1 METNGQEVGACPAR
15 RWQAPF
21 SFPPDIGPKLTEQEL
36 LVISMPQLA
45 MFAVASTLLIFT
57 PGPDIIYVMTR
68 GMAQGRRAAL
78 AAALGFALG
87 NFVHTFFAI
96 VGLSA
101 LITSSAIAFSL
112 VKYAGALYL
121 IYLGIRMLRSRE
133 ALLPKGSAGDLQ
145 CRVIFRQ
152 SIIANIINPKVA
164 LFFLAFFPQ
173 FVDAGRGKVAL
184 QMLVLG
190 GTFVL
195 LTLAAFGLV
204 ALLSGEIGRW
214 LDRRSGSAGRI
225 GQLAGCVLIALGL
238 RLAWP
243 EP

>member
-1 METNGQEVGACPAR
+1 MIPVTN
-15 RWQAPF
+15 
-21 SFPPDIGPKLTEQEL
+21 
-36 LVISMPQLA
+36 LA
-45 MFAVASTLLIFT
+45 MFAAASTVLIFT

-78 AAALGFALG
+78 SAAAGFALG
-87 NFVHTFFAI
+87 NFVHTFFAV

-101 LITSSAIAFSL
+101 LITSSATAFAC

-121 IYLGIRMLRSRE
+121 IYLGIRMVRSRA
-133 ALLPKGSAGDLQ
+133 ALVTEGRAAALQ

-152 SIIANIINPKVA
+152 SILANVMNPKVA
-164 LFFLAFFPQ
+164 IFFLAFFPQ
-173 FVDAGRGKVAL
+173 FLDAGKGGVAW

-190 GTFVL
+190 TTFVV
-195 LTLAAFGLV
+195 LTMACFGLV

-214 LDRRSGSAGRI
+214 LNRSAGGGNRI

-243 EP
+243 E

>member
-1 METNGQEVGACPAR
+1 MITITR
-15 RWQAPF
+15 
-21 SFPPDIGPKLTEQEL
+21 
-36 LVISMPQLA
+36 LA
-45 MFAVASTLLIFT
+45 MFAAASTLLIFT

-78 AAALGFALG
+78 AAAAGFALG
-87 NFVHTFFAI
+87 NFAHTFFAI

-101 LITSSAIAFSL
+101 LITSSALAFSV

-121 IYLGIRMLRSRE
+121 IYLGWRMLRSKE
-133 ALLPKGSAGDLQ
+133 ALLPQRRAGELQ

-152 SIIANIINPKVA
+152 SILANIMNPKVA

-173 FVDAGRGKVAL
+173 FVDAGQGGVAL

-190 GTFVL
+190 CTFVL
-195 LTLAAFGLV
+195 LTLAGFGIV

-214 LDRRSGSAGRI
+214 LNRNSGSGNLV
-225 GQLAGCVLIALGL
+225 GQTAGCVLIALGL

-243 EP
+243 AR

>member
-1 METNGQEVGACPAR
+1 MI
-15 RWQAPF
+15 
-21 SFPPDIGPKLTEQEL
+21 SLT
-36 LVISMPQLA
+36 QLA
-45 MFAVASTLLIFT
+45 MFAAASTVLIFT

-68 GMAQGRRAAL
+68 GMAQGRKAAL
-78 AAALGFALG
+78 AAAAGFALG
-87 NFVHTFFAI
+87 NFAHTFFAI

-101 LITSSAIAFSL
+101 LITSSATAFSC
-112 VKYAGALYL
+112 VKYAGAVYL
-121 IYLGIRMLRSRE
+121 IYLGIRMLKSRAS
-133 ALLPKGSAGDLQ
+133 ALVPQGREGELQ

-152 SIIANIINPKVA
+152 SILANIMNPKVA

-173 FVDAGRGKVAL
+173 FVDAGRGGVAL

-190 GTFVL
+190 CTFVV
-195 LTLAAFGLV
+195 LTMAGFGLV

-214 LDRRSGSAGRI
+214 LNRRTGAGNLV

-243 EP
+243 ER

>member
-1 METNGQEVGACPAR
+1 MVSWT
-15 RWQAPF
+15 
-21 SFPPDIGPKLTEQEL
+21 
-36 LVISMPQLA
+36 QLA
-45 MFAVASTLLIFT
+45 LFAVTSTVLIFT

-68 GMAQGRRAAL
+68 GMAQGKRAAL
-78 AAALGFALG
+78 AAAAGFALG
-87 NFVHTFFAI
+87 NFAHTFFAI

-101 LITSSAIAFSL
+101 LITSSATAFAV

-121 IYLGIRMLRSRE
+121 MYIGVKMLRSKA
-133 ALLPKGSAGDLQ
+133 ALVPEGRAGELE

-152 SIIANIINPKVA
+152 SILANIMNPKVA

-173 FVDAGRGKVAL
+173 FVDAARGGVAL

-190 GTFVL
+190 TTFVI
-195 LTLAAFGLV
+195 LTLVCFGVV

-214 LDRRSGSAGRI
+214 LNRSAGAGNLV
-225 GQLAGCVLIALGL
+225 GQVAGGVLIALGL

-243 EP
+243 ER

>member
-1 METNGQEVGACPAR
+1 M
-15 RWQAPF
+15 
-21 SFPPDIGPKLTEQEL
+21 
-36 LVISMPQLA
+36 ISISRLA
-45 MFAVASTLLIFT
+45 MFAATSTALIFT

-68 GMAQGRRAAL
+68 GMAQGKKAAL
-78 AAALGFALG
+78 SAAAGFALG

-101 LITSSAIAFSL
+101 LIKSSPAAFSC
-112 VKYAGALYL
+112 VRYAGAAYL
-121 IYLGIRMLRSRE
+121 IYLGIRMVRSRASLVPQGRE
-133 ALLPKGSAGDLQ
+133 GALQ

-152 SIIANIINPKVA
+152 SILANVMNPKVA

-173 FVDAGRGKVAL
+173 FVDAAGGGVAV

-190 GTFVL
+190 GTFVV
-195 LTLAAFGLV
+195 LTMAGFGIV

-214 LDRRSGSAGRI
+214 LNRSSGKGNLI
-225 GQLAGCVLIALGL
+225 GQLAGCVLVALGL

-243 EP
+243 ERW

>member
-1 METNGQEVGACPAR
+1 MVSWT
-15 RWQAPF
+15 
-21 SFPPDIGPKLTEQEL
+21 
-36 LVISMPQLA
+36 QLA
-45 MFAVASTLLIFT
+45 LFAVTSTVLIFT

-68 GMAQGRRAAL
+68 GMAQGKRAAL
-78 AAALGFALG
+78 AAAAGFALG
-87 NFVHTFFAI
+87 NFAHTFFAI

-101 LITSSAIAFSL
+101 LITSSATAFAV

-121 IYLGIRMLRSRE
+121 MYIGVRMLRSKA
-133 ALLPKGSAGDLQ
+133 ALVPEGRAGELE

-152 SIIANIINPKVA
+152 SILANIMNPKVA

-173 FVDAGRGKVAL
+173 FVDAARGGVAL

-190 GTFVL
+190 TTFVI
-195 LTLAAFGLV
+195 LTLVCFGVV

-214 LDRRSGSAGRI
+214 LNRSGAGNRI
-225 GQLAGCVLIALGL
+225 GQAAGGVLIALGL

-243 EP
+243 ER

>member
-1 METNGQEVGACPAR
+1 MI
-15 RWQAPF
+15 
-21 SFPPDIGPKLTEQEL
+21 SLT
-36 LVISMPQLA
+36 QLA
-45 MFAVASTLLIFT
+45 MFAAASTLLIFT

-78 AAALGFALG
+78 AAAAGFALG
-87 NFVHTFFAI
+87 NFAHTFFAV

-101 LITSSAIAFSL
+101 LITSSATAFAC
-112 VKYAGALYL
+112 VRYAGALYL
-121 IYLGIRMLRSRE
+121 IYLGVRMLKSRG
-133 ALLPKGSAGDLQ
+133 ALIAEGRAGALQ

-152 SIIANIINPKVA
+152 SVLANIMNPKVA

-173 FVDAGRGKVAL
+173 FVDPARGAVEP

-190 GTFVL
+190 STFVL
-195 LTLAAFGLV
+195 LTLAGFGLV
-204 ALLSGEIGRW
+204 ALCAGEVGRW
-214 LDRRSGSAGRI
+214 LKRSAGTGERV

-243 EP
+243 ERW

>member
-1 METNGQEVGACPAR
+1 MI
-15 RWQAPF
+15 
-21 SFPPDIGPKLTEQEL
+21 SLT
-36 LVISMPQLA
+36 QLA
-45 MFAVASTLLIFT
+45 MFAAASTLLIFT

-78 AAALGFALG
+78 AAAAGFALG
-87 NFVHTFFAI
+87 NFAHTFFAV

-101 LITSSAIAFSL
+101 LITSSALAFSC

-121 IYLGIRMLRSRE
+121 VYLGIRMLRSSA
-133 ALLPKGSAGDLQ
+133 ALVPEGRAGALQ

-152 SIIANIINPKVA
+152 SILANIMNPKVA

-173 FVDAGRGKVAL
+173 FVDPARGAVAP

-190 GTFVL
+190 STFVL
-195 LTLAAFGLV
+195 LTMAGFGLV
-204 ALLSGEIGRW
+204 ALCAGEIGR
-214 LDRRSGSAGRI
+214 LLNRSATTAGRV
-225 GQLAGCVLIALGL
+225 GQAAGCVLIALGL

-243 EP
+243 ERW

>member
-1 METNGQEVGACPAR
+1 M
-15 RWQAPF
+15 
-21 SFPPDIGPKLTEQEL
+21 
-36 LVISMPQLA
+36 ISLSQLGV
-45 MFAVASTLLIFT
+45 FAVASTLLIFT

-78 AAALGFALG
+78 AAAAGFALG
-87 NFVHTFFAI
+87 NFAHTFFAV

-101 LITSSAIAFSL
+101 LITSSATAFAL

-121 IYLGIRMLRSRE
+121 IYLGFGLLRNRT
-133 ALLPKGSAGDLQ
+133 ALLAQGAAGALQ

-152 SIIANIINPKVA
+152 SILANIMNPKVA

-173 FVDAGRGKVAL
+173 FVDAGRGGVEL

-190 GTFVL
+190 STFVL
-195 LTLAAFGLV
+195 LTLAGFGVV
-204 ALLSGEIGRW
+204 ALCAGEIGRW
-214 LDRRSGSAGRI
+214 LNRDARTGERV
-225 GQLAGCVLIALGL
+225 GQLAGAVLIGLGL

-243 EP
+243 ERW

>member
-1 METNGQEVGACPAR
+1 M
-15 RWQAPF
+15 
-21 SFPPDIGPKLTEQEL
+21 
-36 LVISMPQLA
+36 ISISQLA
-45 MFAVASTLLIFT
+45 LFCAASTVLIFT

-78 AAALGFALG
+78 AAAAGFALG
-87 NFVHTFFAI
+87 NFAHTFFAVI
-96 VGLSA
+96 GLSA
-101 LITSSAIAFSL
+101 LITSSATAFAL

-121 IYLGIRMLRSRE
+121 IYLGIRMLRSRTSLIAE
-133 ALLPKGSAGDLQ
+133 GSAGALE

-152 SIIANIINPKVA
+152 SILANIMNPKVA

-173 FVDAGRGKVAL
+173 FVDAGRGAVAP

-195 LTLAAFGLV
+195 LTLAGFALV
-204 ALLSGEIGRW
+204 AFCAGEIGRW
-214 LDRRSGSAGRI
+214 MNRSSGAGERV
-225 GQLAGCVLIALGL
+225 GQVAGGVLIALGL

-243 EP
+243 ERW

>member
-1 METNGQEVGACPAR
+1 M
-15 RWQAPF
+15 
-21 SFPPDIGPKLTEQEL
+21 
-36 LVISMPQLA
+36 ISPTQLA
-45 MFAVASTLLIFT
+45 MFAAASTVLIFT

-78 AAALGFALG
+78 AAAAGFALG
-87 NFVHTFFAI
+87 NFAHTFFAV

-101 LITSSAIAFSL
+101 LITSSAAAFAC

-121 IYLGIRMLRSRE
+121 IYLGIRMLRSSTSLVPE
-133 ALLPKGSAGDLQ
+133 GAAGAVQ

-152 SIIANIINPKVA
+152 SILANIMNPKVA

-173 FVDAGRGKVAL
+173 FVDAGRGAVAP

-195 LTLAAFGLV
+195 LTLAGFGLV
-204 ALLSGEIGRW
+204 ALCAGEIGRW
-214 LDRRSGSAGRI
+214 LNRRSGAGERV
-225 GQLAGCVLIALGL
+225 GQVAGGVLIALGL

-243 EP
+243 ERW

>member
-1 METNGQEVGACPAR
+1 MI
-15 RWQAPF
+15 
-21 SFPPDIGPKLTEQEL
+21 SLT
-36 LVISMPQLA
+36 QLA
-45 MFAVASTLLIFT
+45 LFSAASILLIFT

-78 AAALGFALG
+78 AAAAGFALG
-87 NFVHTFFAI
+87 NFGHTFFAV

-101 LITSSAIAFSL
+101 LITSSATAFAC

-121 IYLGIRMLRSRE
+121 AYLGVRMLKGGATLVPQGRDG
-133 ALLPKGSAGDLQ
+133 ALE
-145 CRVIFRQ
+145 CRVVFRQ
-152 SIIANIINPKVA
+152 SILANIMNPKVA

-173 FVDAGRGKVAL
+173 FVDYHRGGVAL

-190 GTFVL
+190 TTFVL
-195 LTLAAFGLV
+195 LTLAGFGLV
-204 ALLSGEIGRW
+204 ALCAGEIGRF
-214 LDRRSGSAGRI
+214 LNRSEKSAARV

-243 EP
+243 ERW